1 MQGIRRALGSFAAL
15 LPAVLLAFV
24 VAHAIELAAGSQ
36 AGAGAGVL
44 RLVGP
49 ALWSDV
55 LVTVKFAPLMFAL
68 SLPVLLLGRGRWRLV
83 GVGLLWALPVL
94 VQSMLGEYFLTTRV
108 PLGADLF
115 GYSWGELR
123 ATVVAGTEI
132 RPRGVVVVLLPVAA
146 LWAGLVWF
154 GRRVPTDPRAAP
166 GAALLA
172 LGILGAGTVPSQV
185 DARHFSSEDSYNLS
199 VNKAGFLLDES
210 LAYLRRRQAAP
221 ITAPASVP
229 TSAGGGSELDPNYP
243 FLREEQTPDT
253 LGPLFATSPTDPPPH
268 LVFIVVE
275 GLGRT
280 FSGPDARL
288 GSFTPFL
295 DELATRSL
303 YWDNFL
309 AVQGRTFAALP
320 SIFGSLPFG
329 DQGFAALDARMPSHA
344 TLLGVLKDNG
354 YALSFYAGFDA
365 DFDNER
371 QFLLR
376 QGVDRIIGSDR
387 FGDRYRKA
395 NEWGFADGELFDR
408 VLEDAAGTSPS
419 VTVIQTLTL
428 HTPYTFPGQAG
439 YAARLERH
447 LDALGIAESRRA
459 AYRGQRAIYE
469 SILYVDDALRRYFE
483 RMRERPEFANTVFV
497 VTGDHRLPEIPM
509 HTRIERYHVPLLVY
523 SPRLKQPRRIRSV
536 SSQFDIAPSLL
547 AWLGSQYGIRTP
559 ARVAW
564 LGTGLDVEPEFR
576 NVHAFPLK
584 QTKGNLVD
592 FISGTYFVNQGTL
605 YSLRDGMEIEPLDD
619 ADALKR
625 INAEFDRFRAAND
638 RLARSQVLVPQD
650 APKTLVAFHAQD
662 RVPLAPSVPGGLAV
676 EGVVVPP
683 AANGLAREV
692 EVTFANNA
700 VAPSPQFVPLLVL
713 ADASGREVSESYGS
727 PMVLAAGG
735 QARVRLP
742 LQSHRVGA
750 GTYSLAVIPSHPDT
764 GKPVGAGKYRI
775 AVSLEQ

>member
-83 GVGLLWALPVL
+83 GVGLLWAVPVL
-94 VQSMLGEYFLTTRV
+94 AQSMLGEYFLTTRV

-115 GYSWGELR
+115 GYSWSELR
-123 ATVVAGTEI
+123 TTVAAGAEV
-132 RPRGVVVVLLPVAA
+132 RPRGVVVVLLPLAA
-146 LWAGLVWF
+146 LWASLAWF
-154 GRRVPTDPRAAP
+154 DRRIPAHPRAAP
-166 GAALLA
+166 GAALLV
-172 LGILGAGTVPSQV
+172 LGVLGAWTLPSQV
-185 DARHFSSEDSYNLS
+185 GARHFPSEDSYNLS

-210 LAYLRRRQAAP
+210 LAYLRQRQAIPTTAAAP
-221 ITAPASVP
+221 GPIAAGAAS
-229 TSAGGGSELDPNYP
+229 GLDPDYP
-243 FLREEQTPDT
+243 FLHDEQTPDT
-253 LGPLFATSPTDPPPH
+253 LGPLLATSPGDPPPN

-320 SIFGSLPFG
+320 SIFGSLPFAE
-329 DQGFAALDARMPSHA
+329 QGFAALDARMPGHA

-354 YALSFYAGFDA
+354 YALSFYAGFDP
-365 DFDNER
+365 DFDNAR
-371 QFLLR
+371 QFLQR
-376 QGVDRIIGSDR
+376 QGVERIIGSDR
-387 FGDRYRKA
+387 FGDRYRKT
-395 NEWGFADGELFDR
+395 NEWGFADADLVDR
-408 VLEDAAGTSPS
+408 VLDDPPGTGPS
-419 VTVIQTLTL
+419 VTVIQTVTL

-439 YAARLERH
+439 YAARFEQH
-447 LDALGIAESRRA
+447 LDALGIDESGRA
-459 AYRGQRAIYE
+459 VYRGQRAIYE
-469 SILYVDDALRRYFE
+469 SILYTDDALRRYFE

-509 HTRIERYHVPLLVY
+509 HTRIERYHVPLVVY

-547 AWLGSQYGIRTP
+547 AWLGKQYGIRTP

-564 LGTGLDVEPEFR
+564 LGTGLDVEPAFR

-584 QTKGNLVD
+584 QTKTNLVD
-592 FISGTYFVNQGTL
+592 FVSGQYFVSQGAL
-605 YSLRDGMEIEPLDD
+605 YVLRNGMEIEPVDD
-619 ADALKR
+619 AEALQR
-625 INAEFDRFRAAND
+625 INAEFDRFRTAND
-638 RLARSQVLVPQD
+638 GLARGLALMPPD
-650 APKTLVAFHAQD
+650 APQALVAFREQD
-662 RVPLAPSVPGGLAV
+662 RVPLARPLPVGLAV
-676 EGVVVPP
+676 EGVAVPP
-683 AANGLAREV
+683 AAGDGSRIV
-692 EVTFANNA
+692 EVTFANDA
-700 VAPSPQFVPLLVL
+700 ATPSPRFVPLLVMV
-713 ADASGREVSESYGS
+713 DANGREVSESYGS

-735 QARVRLP
+735 QANVRVP
-742 LQSHRVGA
+742 LQSHGVA
-750 GTYSLAVIPSHPDT
+750 TGTYSLAVIPSHPDT
-764 GKPVGAGKYRI
+764 GKPVGAGKYRV